1 MSANVTATAA
11 ASTVQALPVDP
22 AGLALTLI
30 PVGAGL
36 AFALLAWLLSR
47 ALARVPPED
56 RSYKDRPPLGY
67 RLLWAPVN
75 WTAHFIGA
83 HVGARRQA
91 ALLVRLGQAGVDF
104 AISPLQFTASRV
116 VGAALAGALFWWM
129 LASFDHPAPGAPG
142 MPLGRYISAVSAG
155 ALAGWAYPGIWLR
168 ERIHARRRELLKTL
182 PFYLDIVTLCV
193 EAGLNMQGALT
204 QAVAKGPKGV
214 LRDEFQRLLRD
225 IRAGKSRAASMRSLA
240 ARLNESSVTAFT
252 TAVIQA
258 ESMGMNLGPILRAQ
272 ADQRRTERFL
282 RAEKL
287 AMEAPVK
294 LLFPLLAFIF
304 PCTFIVLF
312 FPIAMKFVHSGL

>member
-1 MSANVTATAA
+1 MSSRDAA
-11 ASTVQALPVDP
+11 LDAVLADH
-22 AGLALTLI
+22 AGLALGLI
-30 PVGAGL
+30 SLAAGL
-36 AFALLAWLLSR
+36 VFALLAWLLSR
-47 ALARVPPED
+47 ALATVPPED
-56 RSYKDRPPLGY
+56 RAYKDQPPLGY
-67 RLLWAPVN
+67 RLLWQPIN
-75 WTAHFIGA
+75 WTAHFIGGRVA
-83 HVGARRQA
+83 PVRQA

-104 AISPLQFTASRV
+104 AISPLQFTASRMI
-116 VGAALAGALFWWM
+116 GAVLVALLGWWM
-129 LASFDHPAPGAPG
+129 LASFDQPAPGAAG
-142 MPLGRYISAVSAG
+142 MPASRYLGVMFSG
-155 ALAGWAYPGIWLR
+155 ALAGWSYPGIWLR
-168 ERIHARRRELLKTL
+168 ERINSRRRELLKTL
-182 PFYLDIVTLCV
+182 PFYLDIITLCV

-304 PCTFIVLF
+304 PCTFVVLF
-312 FPIAMKFVHSGL
+312 FPIAMKFIHSGL

>member
-1 MSANVTATAA
+1 MALAA
-11 ASTVQALPVDP
+11 ISVA
-22 AGLALTLI
+22 AGL
-30 PVGAGL
+30 V
-36 AFALLAWLLSR
+36 FALLAWLVSQ
-47 ALARVPPED
+47 ALAEVPPED
-56 RSYKDRPPLGY
+56 RAYKDQPPLGF
-67 RLLWAPVN
+67 RLLWAPIA
-75 WTAHFIGA
+75 WSAHFIA
-83 HVGARRQA
+83 PRMAARRQA

-104 AISPLQFTASRV
+104 AISPPQFLAGRI
-116 VGAALAGALFWWM
+116 VGAALAGLVFWWM
-129 LASFDHPAPGAPG
+129 LSSFDQPAAGAPG
-142 MPLGRYISAVSAG
+142 MPLGRYLAVITSG
-155 ALAGWAYPGIWLR
+155 ALLGWAYPGIWLND
-168 ERIHARRRELLKTL
+168 RINQRRRELLKTL
-182 PFYLDIVTLCV
+182 PFFLDIITLCV

-204 QAVAKGPKGV
+204 QAVAKGPRGV

-225 IRAGKSRAASMRSLA
+225 IRAGKSRAASLRSLA
-240 ARLNESSVTAFT
+240 VRLNEPSVTAFT

>member
-1 MSANVTATAA
+1 MSSDNAVPNVL
-11 ASTVQALPVDP
+11 QADHS
-22 AGLALTLI
+22 GLVLVLI
-30 PVGAGL
+30 SMAAGL

-47 ALARVPPED
+47 ALARVPPDD
-56 RSYKDRPPLGY
+56 RTYKDPPPLGY
-67 RLLWAPVN
+67 RLLWQPIN
-75 WTAHFIGA
+75 WTAHFIGVRA
-83 HVGARRQA
+83 SPRRQA

-116 VGAALAGALFWWM
+116 VGAALVALLCWWM
-129 LASFDHPAPGAPG
+129 LASFDQPAPGAAG
-142 MPLGRYISAVSAG
+142 MPASRYFAVLSSG
-155 ALAGWAYPGIWLR
+155 ALAGWSYPAIWLR
-168 ERIHARRRELLKTL
+168 DRIHSRRRELLKTL
-182 PFYLDIVTLCV
+182 PFYLDIITLCV

-304 PCTFIVLF
+304 PCTFVVLF
-312 FPIAMKFVHSGL
+312 FPIAMKFIHSGL

>member
-1 MSANVTATAA
+1 MSSRDAA
-11 ASTVQALPVDP
+11 LDAVLADH
-22 AGLALTLI
+22 AGLALGLI
-30 PVGAGL
+30 SLAAGL
-36 AFALLAWLLSR
+36 VFALLAWLLSR
-47 ALARVPPED
+47 ALATVPPED
-56 RSYKDRPPLGY
+56 RAYKDQPPLGY
-67 RLLWAPVN
+67 RLLWQPIN
-75 WTAHFIGA
+75 WTAHFIGGRVA
-83 HVGARRQA
+83 PGRQA

-104 AISPLQFTASRV
+104 AISPLQFTASRMI
-116 VGAALAGALFWWM
+116 GAVLVALLGWWM
-129 LASFDHPAPGAPG
+129 LASFDQPAPGAAG
-142 MPLGRYISAVSAG
+142 MPASRYLGVMFSG
-155 ALAGWAYPGIWLR
+155 ALAGWSYPGIWLR
-168 ERIHARRRELLKTL
+168 DRINSRRRELLKTL
-182 PFYLDIVTLCV
+182 PFYLDIITLCV

-304 PCTFIVLF
+304 PCTFVVLF
-312 FPIAMKFVHSGL
+312 FPIAMKFIHSGL

>member
-1 MSANVTATAA
+1 MSDAMQ
-11 ASTVQALPVDP
+11 SLLLGH
-22 AGLALTLI
+22 AGLVLTLI
-30 PVGAGL
+30 SVAAGL

-47 ALARVPPED
+47 ELAGVPKDD
-56 RSYKDRPPLGY
+56 RAYKDPPPLGY
-67 RLLWAPVN
+67 RLLWAPIS
-75 WTAHFIGA
+75 WTAHFIAGRIA
-83 HVGARRQA
+83 PRRHA

-104 AISPLQFTASRV
+104 SISPAQFTASRI
-116 VGAALAGALFWWM
+116 VGAVLAALVFWWM
-129 LASFDHPAPGAPG
+129 LASFDHPVGDAPG
-142 MPLGRYISAVSAG
+142 MPVSRYLYVLLGG
-155 ALAGWAYPGIWLR
+155 ALLGWAYPGIWLND
-168 ERIHARRRELLKTL
+168 RINSRRRELLKTL
-182 PFYLDIVTLCV
+182 PFYLDIITLCV

-240 ARLNESSVTAFT
+240 ARLSESSVTAFT

-304 PCTFIVLF
+304 PCTFVVLF
-312 FPIAMKFVHSGL
+312 FPIAMKFIHSGI